1 MLPVL
6 LVKSQSFGIRK
17 IVDTNLSKSKAVLGN
32 IKY

>member
-1 MLPVL
+1 MLSVV

-17 IVDTNLSKSKAVLGN
+17 IVDTNLSKSKVVLSS